1 MIVLGIDPGYR
12 NIGISV
18 LNTDTRKI
26 LYCNTLHLHEA
37 KCETRLTHLHYCVN
51 DLIDTYGVT
60 VLAYEKPVLRNR
72 GEVGLYVNYTVAV
85 LLLVAGL
92 HNLRVCE
99 YTPNQV
105 KQRITGKGKAT
116 KEEVETG
123 VNKLLGTVT
132 KFTDDH
138 SSDATA
144 VALTF
149 MTSNVDK

>member
-12 NIGISV
+12 NIGICV
-18 LNTDTRKI
+18 LDTFALKI
-26 LYCNTLHLHEA
+26 LYCNTLHLHES
-37 KCETRLTHLHYCVN
+37 KCESRLTHLHYCLN
-51 DLIDTYGVT
+51 DLIDKYSVT

-72 GEVGLYVNYTVAV
+72 GEVGLYVNYTVA
-85 LLLVAGL
+85 LLLLQVGL

-105 KQRITGKGKAT
+105 KQRITGKGKAD
-116 KEEVETG
+116 KHEVETA
-123 VNKLLGTVT
+123 VNTLLGTVT
-132 KFTDDH
+132 QFCDDH

-149 MTSNVDK
+149 VVSNEGK